1 MKRAGV
7 RVGTGT
13 RFLYDGEV
21 IEIVKIHC
29 VGGAPEVVARHVRTE
44 TVCRLALNEL
54 MFSQQLIGPDLD
66 GEHIFEPDD
75 APGITQ
81 QQIGPLRRSW

>member
-1 MKRAGV
+1 
-7 RVGTGT
+7 
-13 RFLYDGEV
+13 
-21 IEIVKIHC
+21 
-29 VGGAPEVVARHVRTE
+29 
-44 TVCRLALNEL
+44 